1 MYLMPCPYC
10 PLLRYQQQQALK
22 RVRFIHVAGTKG
34 KGTTCLYCES
44 ILTAYQNMAG
54 DSVKIGCLTSPHVTN
69 IRERIRLDASSI
81 SERLFARYFFEM
93 WDQMERYYRLG
104 SDTSPSLPGYPGFL
118 TLLGLY
124 IIVKEGVNVAI
135 VETGIGGENDSTN
148 VIPSPTVVGITTI
161 GLDHVNVLGSEL
173 RSIAWHK
180 AGIFKQDSPAYTVEQ
195 DSVALEVLKERA
207 EEKNILGPLG
217 IVSERLVADYAVIV
231 SPDLAFQRQNAS
243 LAIVLSESCLKV
255 MRPDFKMTQ
264 ELVKSIEKTE
274 LPGRSQIIQTG
285 RLTWYISSAHN
296 EISIE
301 AAAMWYEDAVKH
313 SE

>member
-1 MYLMPCPYC
+1 M
-10 PLLRYQQQQALK
+10 
-22 RVRFIHVAGTKG
+22 T
-34 KGTTCLYCES
+34 
-44 ILTAYQNMAG
+44 G
-54 DSVKIGCLTSPHVTN
+54 DRVKIGCLTSPHVTN
-69 IRERIRLDASSI
+69 IRERIRLNASSI

-93 WDQMERYYRLG
+93 WDQMESYYRLSSNTG
-104 SDTSPSLPGYPGFL
+104 PSFPGYPGFL

-180 AGIFKQDSPAYTVEQ
+180 AGIFKQASPAYTVEQ
-195 DSVALEVLKERA
+195 DSAALEVLKERA
-207 EEKNILGPLG
+207 EEKKISGPLG
-217 IVSERLVADYAVIV
+217 IVPERLVADYAVTV

-243 LAIVLSESCLKV
+243 LAIVLSESFFKV
-255 MRPDFKMTQ
+255 IRPDFKMTQ
-264 ELVKSIEKTE
+264 ELARSIEKTE
-274 LPGRSQIIQTG
+274 LPGRSQIIRAG
-285 RLTWYISSAHN
+285 KLMWYISSAHN

-301 AAAMWYEDAVKH
+301 VAARWYCDAVRH